1 MTRVH
6 TVVPLAESDGRNQT
20 VHSDEQKSEWASQR
34 QQRLRRD
41 ASKRIISRRVSST
54 VNPVCFDQCR
64 LIRHQWPQSQTTY
77 RVTVKLPANV
87 RLSWRSYKTNPVISL
102 LIPDGYLCRTCWWHI
117 TDGCVSCTHGGS
129 IRAVTRCLHQR
140 KLAKL
145 SVFLFSKTD
154 CATGA
159 RLWEKEHL
167 KAFLAKLSTSSDQK
181 STTNCSE
188 QVKVW
193 HTKWH
198 TSPLSNMWYFLS
210 E

>member
-1 MTRVH
+1 M
-6 TVVPLAESDGRNQT
+6 VV
-20 VHSDEQKSEWASQR
+20 WA
-34 QQRLRRD
+34 
-41 ASKRIISRRVSST
+41 A
-54 VNPVCFDQCR
+54 
-64 LIRHQWPQSQTTY
+64 HM
-77 RVTVKLPANV
+77 
-87 RLSWRSYKTNPVISL
+87 
-102 LIPDGYLCRTCWWHI
+102 
-117 TDGCVSCTHGGS
+117 GGS

-181 STTNCSE
+181 STTNFSE

-193 HTKWH
+193 HKMTHFTFKQYVIFSVRVSV
-198 TSPLSNMWYFLS
+198 TSPFWTQTAKDYTRTADSGSQAYHITEQPLGTLSDMKTHSRNNKTRGRPIIGLADYRRRY
-210 E
+210 